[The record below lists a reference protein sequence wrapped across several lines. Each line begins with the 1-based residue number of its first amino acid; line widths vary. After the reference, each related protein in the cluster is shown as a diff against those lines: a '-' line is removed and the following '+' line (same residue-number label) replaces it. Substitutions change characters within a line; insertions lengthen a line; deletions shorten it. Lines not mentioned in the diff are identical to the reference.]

1 MLNPNTI
8 TGYISRFG
16 KRYNLQGLHSHTFR
30 HSYASIAIRN
40 GIDPVTVS
48 KKLGHCNP
56 SVTLNIY
63 SHANEEAQREEAERM
78 ADILYRTQ
86 EKIAK

>member
-1 MLNPNTI
+1 MNPNTI
-8 TGYISRFG
+8 TGYVRDFG
-16 KRYNLQGLHSHTFR
+16 KRYNLPGIHPHTFR
-30 HSYASIAIRN
+30 HSHASIAIRN

-63 SHANEEAQREEAERM
+63 SHANEEAQRKSSERM
-78 ADILYRTQ
+78 ADILYSTSQR
-86 EKIAK
+86 IAK